1 MQFRPADIA
10 KECKVSV
17 GTVRNWCT
25 DYAGFLSTGA
35 NPVDGDRKLSETD
48 LEVCKYIA
56 GLRQEGMSKPQIVLR
71 LRETS
76 FGTIETGKPTD
87 KPVEAMQ
94 SQQTSLQSA
103 QEAPQASTA
112 LVMALHDTIDALQRR
127 VGVLEQRR
135 EPSYVTG
142 IGIGFIAALLFVLV
156 IVGLAVLYGGFR

>member
-25 DYAGFLSTGA
+25 DYADFLSTGA

-76 FGTIETGKPTD
+76 FGTIETGNPTD
-87 KPVEAMQ
+87 KPVEAIQ
-94 SQQTSLQSA
+94 SQQTSLQDAHSA
-103 QEAPQASTA
+103 PESTA
-112 LVMALHDTIDALQRR
+112 VLSIQIFDAINMQNRKIEALERAGRDSVI
-127 VGVLEQRR
+127 VF
-135 EPSYVTG
+135 
-142 IGIGFIAALLFVLV
+142 GIGFIAALLFVLV
-156 IVGLAVLYGGFR
+156 VVGLAVLYGGFR